1 MQWEYQPLRVTGR
14 KGGGDVKTMSTY
26 SGLWHARDL
35 DFPWTVDGEP
45 NQLHAAR
52 LIRLKG

>member
-14 KGGGDVKTMSTY
+14 KGDGDVKTMSTY

-35 DFPWTVDGEP
+35 DFPWTMDGEP

-52 LIRLKG
+52 LTRLKG